1 MITVPAYAKINLT
14 LEILGKRSD
23 GYHEVFTVFQEIGL
37 KDDVLLEED
46 VDIGCEPPEKLVLK
60 AAGLLQGFSGCGR
73 GAAIRIEKGI
83 PLAAGL
89 GGSSSD
95 AAATL
100 RGLDELWELGLTA
113 DTLLDVG
120 ASVSSDTSFFLHG
133 GTALGE
139 GRGERITLLP
149 PLPRCWVVL
158 VRPPVDVPL
167 SKTAALYASLSQAD
181 FTNGQFGRWLIDRLQ
196 RGAGVDYS
204 YLFNAFERVAFEAF
218 PGLARYWRRFAELG
232 ADGVHLAG
240 SGPSMFTLVKEEARA
255 EQLWRCLRNE
265 GLETYLVET
274 RRRA

>member
-14 LEILGKRSD
+14 LEVLGRRSD

-46 VDIGCEPPEKLVLK
+46 AEIGCEPPEKLVLK
-60 AAGLLQGFSGCGR
+60 AAGLLQGLSRCGR
-73 GAAIRIEKGI
+73 GVAIRIDKGI
-83 PLAAGL
+83 PVAAGL

-100 RGLDELWELGLTA
+100 RGLDDLWELGLTV
-113 DTLLDVG
+113 DTIVDVG
-120 ASVSSDTSFFLHG
+120 ASVSSDTSFFLYG

-149 PLPRCWVVL
+149 PLPPCWVVL
-158 VRPPVDVPL
+158 VRPPVDVPP
-167 SKTAALYASLSQAD
+167 SKTAALYASLSGAD

-196 RGAGVDYS
+196 RGAGVDHS
-204 YLFNAFERVAFEAF
+204 CLFNAFERVAFEAF
-218 PGLARYWRRFAELG
+218 PGLSGYWRRFEELG

-240 SGPSMFTLVKEEARA
+240 SGPSMFTLVEDEGRA
-255 EQLWRCLRNE
+255 GQLWRRLKNE